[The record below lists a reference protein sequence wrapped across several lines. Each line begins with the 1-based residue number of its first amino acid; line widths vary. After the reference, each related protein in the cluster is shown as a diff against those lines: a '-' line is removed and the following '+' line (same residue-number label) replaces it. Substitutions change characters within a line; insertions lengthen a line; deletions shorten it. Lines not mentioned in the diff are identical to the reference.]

1 MFKICLQLGVDDPV
15 AWMNGV
21 DSAVVDGWIAYLITV
36 QKMEESATKPGEKLD
51 MNEARDK
58 LLGMM

>member
-1 MFKICLQLGVDDPV
+1 
-15 AWMNGV
+15 MNGV